1 MDVNG
6 NGLVEPLDVL
16 VVINAINSI
25 GFGPVPPPPQF
36 LSYLDA
42 NANGLLDPLD
52 VLKVIN
58 HLNAKAFM

>member
-1 MDVNG
+1 VIN
-6 NGLVEPLDVL
+6 
-16 VVINAINSI
+16 INAINSI

-52 VLKVIN
+52 ALIVIN
-58 HLNAKAFM
+58 YLNAKASL